1 MNSIRHVLSTTVVF
15 RKVQRD
21 RAVGRT
27 LWAIWDADLP
37 CFEKGGFNKEASAEM
52 AEQKAK
58 KEANKKRPAEDI
70 ELPRTGKAKRSKKGT
85 QSAADPVPTTEEEE
99 SKDAKSEPPASLAEL
114 GLLPHQHSYPMPP
127 PPPHMGVPLS
137 SVALYSGPIFPAP
150 RPGTHHQPY
159 YPSSSYPVPQPGM
172 TLSDPY
178 SYPPH
183 MLPAGVIF
191 PPLPPGA
198 AIHQATA
205 EKDEQEE
212 HTGDDAVSMSRPG
225 TSSSYYSTDADYLPS
240 SSPPSVPPVSDGE
253 EMSMPDLTN
262 GSSSSPPDDDE
273 EPMGSGDED
282 EAAVLDGSPD
292 LDMADYIVDDPDS
305 PSRDVLPTVS
315 KVSSKGK
322 GKNVE
327 SPEDAH
333 AHARAPKLPPMPDSP
348 SLNRK
353 SNAKNPYRLRP
364 VTPPPPANNIFPSL
378 KSRSH
383 QPAEPS
389 TPPRKAA
396 TRPSSRGSAGHMISA
411 VRTPLS
417 HLGVHM
423 SPSPS
428 LAYYKSNLNP
438 PPNKSPLGSSDSDTL
453 PTVSAPGAASSSTS
467 ALPYPPTD
475 MTSTPSRGSGYRR
488 TSSTFSNPFTPR
500 NLTLSYPNFGSASNS
515 PFRSTPSGGV
525 YDPHDPS
532 AMLNDELARMGERGA
547 IDSPSGYS
555 FSGMFGKT
563 KGLMY
568 ESPDG
573 PSPKGWSRAW

>member
-1 MNSIRHVLSTTVVF
+1 
-15 RKVQRD
+15 
-21 RAVGRT
+21 
-27 LWAIWDADLP
+27 
-37 CFEKGGFNKEASAEM
+37 
-52 AEQKAK
+52 
-58 KEANKKRPAEDI
+58 
-70 ELPRTGKAKRSKKGT
+70 
-85 QSAADPVPTTEEEE
+85 
-99 SKDAKSEPPASLAEL
+99 
-114 GLLPHQHSYPMPP
+114 
-127 PPPHMGVPLS
+127 
-137 SVALYSGPIFPAP
+137 
-150 RPGTHHQPY
+150 
-159 YPSSSYPVPQPGM
+159 
-172 TLSDPY
+172 
-178 SYPPH
+178 

-198 AIHQATA
+198 AIRQATA
-205 EKDEQEE
+205 EREEQGEL
-212 HTGDDAVSMSRPG
+212 TGDDAASISRPG

-240 SSPPSVPPVSDGE
+240 SSPPPAPPVSEGE
-253 EMSMPDLTN
+253 EMSVPDLTN
-262 GSSSSPPDDDE
+262 CSSSSPPDDDE
-273 EPMGSGDED
+273 EPTGSGDED
-282 EAAVLDGSPD
+282 EIAVIDGSPD
-292 LDMADYIVDDPDS
+292 LDMTDYIVDDPYS
-305 PSRDVLPTVS
+305 PTRDISPIASKVLP
-315 KVSSKGK
+315 KVKK

-333 AHARAPKLPPMPDSP
+333 AHARAPKLPPVPDSP

-353 SNAKNPYRLRP
+353 PAAKKNPYRLRP
-364 VTPPPPANNIFPSL
+364 VTPPPPTNSIFPSL
-378 KSRSH
+378 KARSH
-383 QPAEPS
+383 QLAEPS
-389 TPPRKAA
+389 TPPRKSA
-396 TRPSSRGSAGHMISA
+396 RPSSRGSAGHMISA

-453 PTVSAPGAASSSTS
+453 PTVPAPGASSSS
-467 ALPYPPTD
+467 PALPYPPTD
-475 MTSTPSRGSGYRR
+475 MTSTPSRGSGFRR
-488 TSSTFSNPFTPR
+488 TSSNFSNPFTPR

-515 PFRSTPSGGV
+515 PFRSTPTNGV

-573 PSPKGWSRAW
+573 PGSKGWSPAW